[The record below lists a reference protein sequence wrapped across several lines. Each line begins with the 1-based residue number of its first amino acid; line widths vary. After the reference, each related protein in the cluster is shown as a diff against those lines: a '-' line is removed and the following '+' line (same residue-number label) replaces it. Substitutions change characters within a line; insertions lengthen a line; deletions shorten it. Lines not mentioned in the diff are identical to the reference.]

1 MPIVAARQ
9 ANCIVPMH
17 TIFDQTLVAPTQGP
31 TVIVASA
38 AT

>member
-1 MPIVAARQ
+1 
-9 ANCIVPMH
+9 MH